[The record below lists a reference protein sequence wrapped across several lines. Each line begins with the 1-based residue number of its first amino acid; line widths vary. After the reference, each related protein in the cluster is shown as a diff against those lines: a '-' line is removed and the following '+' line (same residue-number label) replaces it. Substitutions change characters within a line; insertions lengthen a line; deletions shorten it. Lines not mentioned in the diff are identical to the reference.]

1 LRFVFYGGVLLLLI
15 PVQSI
20 LLEWVSIYGI
30 KPDLSLW
37 FVYLIGFLHG
47 EWKGGL
53 MGVLCGIIF
62 DSFSPGKFGMN
73 IFIKGLLGFTAGF
86 LGRALLETK
95 ALFHFGMLFFFS
107 IIQGILIYWFLLIGG
122 ESVIFREV
130 FFQIILPQ
138 ALYDCVLGGL
148 MINLIFAIP
157 QIQAYSLREKGI

>member
-1 LRFVFYGGVLLLLI
+1 
-15 PVQSI
+15 
-20 LLEWVSIYGI
+20 
-30 KPDLSLW
+30 
-37 FVYLIGFLHG
+37 
-47 EWKGGL
+47 
-53 MGVLCGIIF
+53 
-62 DSFSPGKFGMN
+62 MN